1 MYFFSGIIIEHGDL
15 DDMDFADG
23 SKRSIQGVSAGNAQ
37 ELSEEN
43 HPQSTISENS
53 AVHGED
59 CSTNYPSSLSS
70 SLSVSRGLD
79 QSLVKAG
86 QLLDKPSQASKI
98 SPEFTDSKS
107 QFALLKER
115 IQDSKERSVSRDSE
129 IIQSV
134 QTVFQEWCTHSTLEY
149 LSPSTK
155 KDNESVFPEAKGKHP
170 KPLYLVSGI
179 CTEIMMVR

>member
-1 MYFFSGIIIEHGDL
+1 MYFFSDVIIEHGDL

-23 SKRSIQGVSAGNAQ
+23 SKRSIHGVSADNAQ

-53 AVHGED
+53 VVHGED

-70 SLSVSRGLD
+70 SSSVTRGLD

-86 QLLDKPSQASKI
+86 QLTDKPSQASKI

-115 IQDSKERSVSRDSE
+115 IQDSKEGSLSRDT

-134 QTVFQEWCTHSTLEY
+134 QTVFHDWCTHSTLEY
-149 LSPSTK
+149 LSPSPK

-170 KPLYLVSGI
+170 KPLYLVPGI

>member
-1 MYFFSGIIIEHGDL
+1 MYFFSDVIIEHGDL
-15 DDMDFADG
+15 DMDFADG
-23 SKRSIQGVSAGNAQ
+23 SERSIHGVCAGNEQ

-70 SLSVSRGLD
+70 SLSVTHRLD

-86 QLLDKPSQASKI
+86 QLPDKPSQASKI
-98 SPEFTDSKS
+98 SPEFTDSKT

-115 IQDSKERSVSRDSE
+115 IQDSKERSVSRDS

-149 LSPSTK
+149 LSPSPK
-155 KDNESVFPEAKGKHP
+155 KDNESIFPEAKGKHP
-170 KPLYLVSGI
+170 KPLYLVFGV

>member
-1 MYFFSGIIIEHGDL
+1 MIIEHGDL

-23 SKRSIQGVSAGNAQ
+23 SKRSIHGVNAGNAQ

-59 CSTNYPSSLSS
+59 CSTNYPSSSSYSS
-70 SLSVSRGLD
+70 SSVTRGLD
-79 QSLVKAG
+79 QSLVQAG
-86 QLLDKPSQASKI
+86 QLPDKPCQAFKI

-107 QFALLKER
+107 QFALLKEI
-115 IQDSKERSVSRDSE
+115 IQDSKEGSVSRDT
-129 IIQSV
+129 IIHSV

-149 LSPSTK
+149 LSPSLE

-170 KPLYLVSGI
+170 KPLYLVPGI
-179 CTEIMMVR
+179 CSEIMIVR